1 MDSST
6 SVTLFCQVF
15 VSLLC
20 NANWFRFVG
29 PFGKF
34 FTFNNMIFL
43 LMRLLLFNDAESW
56 TFFSG
61 RLFGVFVHCVKWY
74 FWKLIVS
81 KKAPGCIRQSVNINI
96 FYTTVLHIFFRT
108 DYSTTNSTG
117 FTYVLISQSQATFI
131 TKACDVDSF
140 VGPQSKD
147 EPSFKFQFWQP
158 WLSSLHCDLGQC
170 RWGSFLYCHW

>member
-6 SVTLFCQVF
+6 SVTLFCKVF

-29 PFGKF
+29 PFRKL

-43 LMRLLLFNDAESW
+43 LMRLFLFNDAESW
-56 TFFSG
+56 TFFFG

-74 FWKLIVS
+74 FWKLIVC
-81 KKAPGCIRQSVNINI
+81 KKSPGCISQSVNINI
-96 FYTTVLHIFFRT
+96 FYTTVLHIFFRS

-117 FTYVLISQSQATFI
+117 FTYVLISQSQAKFT
-131 TKACDVDSF
+131 TKACDVDS
-140 VGPQSKD
+140 
-147 EPSFKFQFWQP
+147 
-158 WLSSLHCDLGQC
+158 LSAEE
-170 RWGSFLYCHW
+170 RRTFL